1 MVLDKRDA
9 TNYRRSEDIAK
20 QGDLDK
26 ELNKKLKETEADNE
40 DYARKK
46 GREQADIEEDNRR
59 PRFMNQNDE
68 LTGKGIT

>member
-26 ELNKKLKETEADNE
+26 ELNKKLRETEADNGVMLE
-40 DYARKK
+40 KRAGNRLILKRITE
-46 GREQADIEEDNRR
+46 GRDS
-59 PRFMNQNDE
+59 
-68 LTGKGIT
+68 